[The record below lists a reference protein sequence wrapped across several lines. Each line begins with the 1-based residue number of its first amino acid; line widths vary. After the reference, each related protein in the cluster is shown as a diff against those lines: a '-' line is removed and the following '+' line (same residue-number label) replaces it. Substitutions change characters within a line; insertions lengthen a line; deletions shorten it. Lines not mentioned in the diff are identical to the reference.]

1 MVLVA
6 NSDSDTGCDT
16 NAETALTDT
25 RLPGESDQISVKKQ
39 HFGIG
44 IAID

>member
-16 NAETALTDT
+16 DSEADAETALTDT
-25 RLPGESDQISVKKQ
+25 RLPGESD
-39 HFGIG
+39 
-44 IAID
+44 